1 MDFSIQN
8 ESGGT
13 RHSSSELGSALDLHG
28 LSLIFSS
35 VENIPGVSARAA
47 FTINSAAVFREDC
60 DIMPSTFGN
69 IKYMPW
75 GADNQMPYNI
85 IDLIERDET
94 LATCQIFNAE
104 ICYGAGL
111 VYDTSQVES
120 RETSVERILP
130 PQKETFSGR
139 SSLDIKQEVEDFLLD
154 NDLASYFLGVCQDF
168 KHFGFAVS
176 VIILNAEGTKV
187 VRLLRKEACYC
198 RFAVADK
205 SGRIPQ
211 ILYANWRK
219 YIPAESEA
227 EVIELLDPSCPWR
240 DLQDRL
246 AKRSKCRKFAV
257 LTRVPTTDSTYYPIP
272 HYGSLFRGKWYN
284 IKQLIGLAKES
295 KLKNSAPIKYQIEIS
310 NKYWESIFRAEG
322 ITDRSK
328 QQERIVSE
336 KQRILDFLTGAE
348 NSGKAWFSTFYVT
361 PDGKEQHDVV
371 IHKIDDSKEG
381 GDWESDIQE
390 AVNMICFTMRVHS
403 NLVGSVPGK
412 AQTNNSGLDKRELY
426 TIAQALQKPYHDLL
440 FTVHRIIIRLNDWQG
455 VKPVCPFIQ
464 LTTLDEH
471 ADAKSVTTDE
481 TTA

>member
-205 SGRIPQ
+205 SGRFPQ